1 MLTSQKYIVEFQTMD
16 NVLKSGCRRWAAEP
30 RNGVKH
36 MGAAVWSWVHVSC
49 LVSCLMDCCS
59 RVNFWAKVWT

>member
-1 MLTSQKYIVEFQTMD
+1 MD